1 MKKYITNLKELEF
14 KDFQINID
22 TGNNSCHVIKRYK
35 NFEYGFIIA
44 YSSNDN
50 YSMGATYS
58 NPCESSTK
66 HVILGVTDLEVS
78 QLQES
83 KFGLDV
89 TDEETEEMEYIL
101 KGILNGY
108 EIILN

>member
-1 MKKYITNLKELEF
+1 MKKYIQNLKELQF
-14 KDFQINID
+14 KNFSIDID

-35 NFEYGFIIA
+35 NFEYCFTIA
-44 YSSNDN
+44 YSIEDI
-50 YSMGATYS
+50 YSIEATCS
-58 NPCESSTK
+58 NPAESSTK

-89 TDEETEEMEYIL
+89 TEAETEEMTSIL
-101 KGILNGY
+101 ENVLVDR

>member
-1 MKKYITNLKELEF
+1 MKKYIQNLKELTF

-35 NFEYGFIIA
+35 NFEYGFVVA
-44 YSSNDN
+44 YSSEEN
-50 YSMGATYS
+50 YSIGSTYS
-58 NPCESSTK
+58 SPAESSTK

-78 QLQES
+78 QLQAS
-83 KFGLDV
+83 KFGLDI
-89 TDEETEEMEYIL
+89 TEDETEEMEYIL

>member
-1 MKKYITNLKELEF
+1 MKNYIQNLKELQF
-14 KDFQINID
+14 KDFSINID

-35 NFEYGFIIA
+35 NFEYGFIL
-44 YSSNDN
+44 N
-50 YSMGATYS
+50 YSNKDVYSYWGTHS
-58 NPCESSTK
+58 NPAESSIK

-78 QLQES
+78 QLQAS

-89 TDEETEEMEYIL
+89 TEAETEEMTSIL
-101 KGILNGY
+101 EGVLVDM

>member
-1 MKKYITNLKELEF
+1 MKKYITNLNELTF

-44 YSSNDN
+44 YSSEDL
-50 YSMGATYS
+50 YSFGATRS
-58 NPCESSTK
+58 NTSEGSTK

-78 QLQES
+78 QLQAS

-89 TDEETEEMEYIL
+89 TESETEEMLSIL
-101 KGILNGY
+101 EGVLVDR